1 MKKFIFSA
9 LFLSLLIFQNSK
21 AESGSF
27 GFFGGLSTPSNKIND
42 VYNSKTVRVNDTAI
56 GNLISQGLDNG
67 YYIGIKYGFKLNK
80 NFTFFASA
88 AYNSFPESEIKVVDP
103 NDPSKTL
110 TTLSTSTKI
119 VPISAGLQLYPF
131 HSIISPYIAGNL
143 TYSYIYST
151 VNQKVMGVDVAVSTS
166 PSDSR
171 FGAGIG
177 VGIDFDLK
185 VIGLNLEGKYNYVN
199 LIGKTDNE
207 QSKSYFTLGIGVI
220 F

>member
-1 MKKFIFSA
+1 MKKLIIA
-9 LFLSLLIFQNSK
+9 SLILTAVAFQQSF

-42 VYNSKTVRVNDTAI
+42 VYNSKTVRVNDTALA
-56 GNLISQGLDNG
+56 NLISQGLDNG
-67 YYIGIKYGFKLNK
+67 YYIGVKYGFRLNK
-80 NFTFFASA
+80 NFTFFASV
-88 AYNSFPESEIKVVDP
+88 AYNSFPESEILVVDP
-103 NDPSKTL
+103 NDPSKVL
-110 TTLSTSTKI
+110 TTLSSSTKI

-151 VNQKVMGVDVAVSTS
+151 VNQKVMGVDVAVSKS
-166 PSDSR
+166 PSYSR

-177 VGIDFDLK
+177 LGIDFDLK
-185 VIGLNLEGKYNYVN
+185 VIGLNLEGKYNYAN

-207 QSKSYFTLGIGVI
+207 QSKSYFTLGVGIV